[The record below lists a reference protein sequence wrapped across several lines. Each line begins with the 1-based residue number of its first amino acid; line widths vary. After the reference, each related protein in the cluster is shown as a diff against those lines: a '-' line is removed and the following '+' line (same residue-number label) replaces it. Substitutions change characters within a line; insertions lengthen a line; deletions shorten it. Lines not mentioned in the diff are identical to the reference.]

1 MVLRGLAALWVCLLP
16 ACSGAE
22 HRCTDVV
29 YPIEIPATPCGVDV
43 IEHLARYPVGD
54 GVLRAYAE
62 ELEGY
67 VRKPRTVERLAAA
80 YASTLNAKRRAAL
93 AYLLAAS
100 RNEKGLR
107 AAGNALYD
115 QDPGVGLAAATG
127 IEVYWME
134 ETVNGNSRRL
144 GLEVLRWWNERKVSL
159 EAHERSSR

>member
-1 MVLRGLAALWVCLLP
+1 MVLRGLAVLWVCLLP
-16 ACSGAE
+16 ACNDAP

-62 ELEGY
+62 DLEGY
-67 VRKPRTVERLAAA
+67 VRTPRTVERLAAA

-100 RNEKGLR
+100 RDEKGLR

-115 QDPGVGLAAATG
+115 QDPGVGLAAAEG

-134 ETVNGNSRRL
+134 ETVNGGSTTR
-144 GLEVLRWWNERKVSL
+144 GLAVLSWWNERKAGL
-159 EAHERSSR
+159 EAQERSSR

>member
-1 MVLRGLAALWVCLLP
+1 MLP
-16 ACSGAE
+16 ACNDAP

-29 YPIEIPATPCGVDV
+29 YPIEIPATPRGVDV
-43 IEHLARYPVGD
+43 IEHLARYRVGD
-54 GVLRAYAE
+54 EVRVRAYAE

-134 ETVNGNSRRL
+134 ETVNGNSTTL
-144 GLEVLRWWNERKVSL
+144 GLAVLSWWNERKVSL